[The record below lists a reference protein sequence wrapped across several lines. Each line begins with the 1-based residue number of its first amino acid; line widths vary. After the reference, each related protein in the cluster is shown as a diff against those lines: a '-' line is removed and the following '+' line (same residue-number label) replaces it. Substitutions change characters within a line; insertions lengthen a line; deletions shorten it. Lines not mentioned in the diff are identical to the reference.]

1 MPYRHIHR
9 FVAQLKLARFAHEN
23 RLFEYS
29 FPRAAA
35 AAQAA
40 KGRNLGA
47 KSQENCALHLTSRLS
62 AAVQDD
68 VC

>member
-1 MPYRHIHR
+1 MRTAFSSIH
-9 FVAQLKLARFAHEN
+9 
-23 RLFEYS
+23 

-47 KSQENCALHLTSRLS
+47 NPQENCALHLTSRLS